1 MSALLRC
8 RRRASTRARG
18 SGATIL
24 VRQVLEG
31 LASGRDRPGD
41 VAPAVDPVD
50 RHRALAAVAEAVWD
64 AGRHP
69 GRLAGDQGE
78 LIVPDHG
85 RGLALVY
92 QDGLLDVVRVQWD
105 AGARRE
111 DGHAGGDPVL
121 RAVPLADER
130 DRRDPVAAVE
140 PLDLL
145 RAQHH
150 RRRDGSCGIGS
161 RAHADSSAVWVTSS
175 EPVVLTW
182 PTSTCSAT
190 VRHCAKWGAVLW
202 AANASASR

>member
-8 RRRASTRARG
+8 RRRAISRARG
-18 SGATIL
+18 SSATIL

-41 VAPAVDPVD
+41 VASAVDPVD

-105 AGARRE
+105 AGAGRE
-111 DGHAGGDPVL
+111 DRHAGGDPVL

-130 DRRDPVAAVE
+130 DRRDSVAAVE
-140 PLDLL
+140 ALHLL

-150 RRRDGSCGIGS
+150 RGRDGSA
-161 RAHADSSAVWVTSS
+161 AHADSSAVWVTSS

-182 PTSTCSAT
+182 PTSTRSAT
-190 VRHCAKWGAVLW
+190 VRHCAKCGAVLW
-202 AANASASR
+202 AANASASRYSS